1 MVCKRCGQENPLGAR
16 FCLAC
21 GALLEAEPA
30 KQERKLVSVLFVD
43 LVGFTGQSERADP
56 EDVRD
61 TLNAYRAA
69 AQESIQA
76 FGGTMEKFIGD
87 AVMAVFG
94 AQVSHGDDAE
104 RAVRAGLGV
113 LEAVAQLKLMARGG
127 VNTGEAVV
135 TVASGPATG
144 EALAA
149 TGEAL
154 AMGDVVN
161 TASRLQTSAP
171 PGGLVVG
178 EETYRLTRN
187 AISYQ
192 ALPSVDAKG
201 KEALVPAW
209 LAVAPALA
217 GPARPEAPMVG
228 RDRELALLTSIWDG
242 TVGDR
247 HPNLIT
253 VVGPPGIGKSRLQ
266 REFSRRVQARGAAVA
281 RGRCLPY
288 GERAAYGAFTQL
300 VRGIA
305 EIYEN
310 DPPESARAKLS
321 AAVKKLLPATEVEE
335 TTRYISLLTGLGVD
349 EPARDR
355 DYLFF
360 AARRLLE
367 GFASNQPLLVIIED
381 LHWADAG
388 LLDLIEYLATH
399 IRDVPLV
406 IVGLTRPEFI
416 DRRPGWGSGLFA
428 HTTIGLEPLSSLDS
442 FVLAERLLANSAG
455 LKEAIDRLAEAS
467 GGNPLFIE
475 ELTSA
480 LTEGHE
486 LGSDLMHR

>member
-1 MVCKRCGQENPLGAR
+1 MRCGRCGEENPERAR

-21 GALLEAEPA
+21 GAPLAGESR
-30 KQERKLVSVLFVD
+30 QERKVVSVLFVD
-43 LVGFTGQSERADP
+43 LVGFTGRSHDGDP

-61 TLNAYRAA
+61 ALQSYHGAAERAI
-69 AQESIQA
+69 ES
-76 FGGTMEKFIGD
+76 FGGNMEKFIGD

-94 AQVSHGDDAE
+94 APVSHGDDAE

-113 LEAVAQLKLMARGG
+113 LEAVARLKLIARGG

-135 TVASGPATG
+135 TVASGP
-144 EALAA
+144 A

-187 AISYQ
+187 AIKYQ

-201 KEALVPAW
+201 KQALIPAW

-228 RDRELALLTSIWDG
+228 RDRELALVTSIWDG
-242 TVGDR
+242 AVGDR
-247 HPNLIT
+247 HPHLIT
-253 VVGPPGIGKSRLQ
+253 VVGPPGIGNSRLQ
-266 REFSRRVQARGAAVA
+266 REFSRRIQARGAAVA

-321 AAVKKLLPATEVEE
+321 AAVEKVLP
-335 TTRYISLLTGLGVD
+335 
-349 EPARDR
+349 
-355 DYLFF
+355 
-360 AARRLLE
+360 
-367 GFASNQPLLVIIED
+367 
-381 LHWADAG
+381 
-388 LLDLIEYLATH
+388 
-399 IRDVPLV
+399 
-406 IVGLTRPEFI
+406 
-416 DRRPGWGSGLFA
+416 
-428 HTTIGLEPLSSLDS
+428 
-442 FVLAERLLANSAG
+442 
-455 LKEAIDRLAEAS
+455 
-467 GGNPLFIE
+467 
-475 ELTSA
+475 
-480 LTEGHE
+480 
-486 LGSDLMHR
+486 

>member
-1 MVCKRCGQENPLGAR
+1 MWSYTPAVVCKRCGQENPLGAR

-21 GALLEAEPA
+21 GAPLEAEPA

-69 AQESIQA
+69 AQESIQV
-76 FGGTMEKFIGD
+76 FGGNMEKFIGD

-94 AQVSHGDDAE
+94 APVSHGDDAE

-113 LEAVAQLKLMARGG
+113 LEAVARLKLIARGG

-135 TVASGPATG
+135 TVASGP
-144 EALAA
+144 A

-187 AISYQ
+187 AIKYQ

-201 KEALVPAW
+201 KEAPIPAW

-228 RDRELALLTSIWDG
+228 RDRELALVTSIWDG
-242 TVGDR
+242 AVGDR
-247 HPNLIT
+247 HPHLIT

-266 REFSRRVQARGAAVA
+266 REFSRRIQARGAAVA

-321 AAVKKLLPATEVEE
+321 AAVEKVLPATEVEE

-367 GFASNQPLLVIIED
+367 GFASSQPLLVIVED

-406 IVGLTRPEFI
+406 IVGLTRPEFTA
-416 DRRPGWGSGLFA
+416 DQAGEVACSLTPQSDWSHCQA
-428 HTTIGLEPLSSLDS
+428 WTHSSWRNDS
-442 FVLAERLLANSAG
+442 LPT
-455 LKEAIDRLAEAS
+455 RLA
-467 GGNPLFIE
+467 
-475 ELTSA
+475 
-480 LTEGHE
+480 
-486 LGSDLMHR
+486 